1 MEGADLSRDEK
12 LAIEIEKYPVIYD
25 KGHPEHKRIDIQ
37 ENAWKMVAEAMS
49 STTDDVKRLFRNLKT
64 KYGKKRS
71 KMADL
76 NRSGTSRKKVKAA
89 MKAMDSICRFL
100 VG

>member
-37 ENAWKMVAEAMS
+37 ENATVNILAELPCFFE
-49 STTDDVKRLFRNLKT
+49 KQGRNKLDPPKNSPFCCT
-64 KYGKKRS
+64 
-71 KMADL
+71 
-76 NRSGTSRKKVKAA
+76 
-89 MKAMDSICRFL
+89 F
-100 VG
+100 